1 MGYYVTAA
9 PDYDYYEGDQR
20 ASTDISVTQRP
31 HPVATWNGAAWEYVL
46 GECQAYQKRKVSA
59 DMTANIEEA
68 LSFYAIDIYT
78 LMFVSALVIEAT
90 AFEDDTGRAAGS
102 VPMLN
107 AYKTESSSAT
117 LQIAADAV
125 QTNWTTIAEN
135 IGTALAR
142 RDGLF
147 AQIDAET
154 DGFTCFS
161 YEWTSI

>member
-1 MGYYVTAA
+1 MGYWVTAA
-9 PDYDYYEGDQR
+9 PDYDYYEGDR
-20 ASTDISVTQRP
+20 VNSTDIEVTQRP

-46 GECQAYQKRKVSA
+46 LDCQVYQRQKVSA
-59 DMTANIEEA
+59 DMTANIESE
-68 LSFYAIDIYT
+68 LSLYSIDVYT

-90 AFEDDTGRAAGS
+90 AYEDDTGRAAGS
-102 VPMLN
+102 VPMLD

-125 QTNWTTIAEN
+125 QANWSSVAAT

-147 AQIDAET
+147 AQINAET
-154 DGFTCFS
+154 DGFTCLS
-161 YEWTSI
+161 YEWSAL